1 MVEQSNY
8 GYEEAEEE
16 EQPDNT
22 EMWKKFGRES
32 EIGKQLYSIYGAR
45 EKPKINY
52 PPLKTKKKV
61 PE

>member
-1 MVEQSNY
+1 
-8 GYEEAEEE
+8 
-16 EQPDNT
+16 
-22 EMWKKFGRES
+22 MWKKFGRES